1 MIMTPQ
7 KFLDGQILI
16 AMPGMGDPRFDKSL
30 IFLCAHSEN
39 GAMGIMVNKTAPM
52 MFFSDLVDQLKIVP
66 NGEMRELSASVLNLP
81 VLFGGPVEQ
90 FRGFVLHST
99 DYFTQNTSLP
109 INNGVALTATVEILE
124 AIARG
129 AGPSKVTLALGYSGW
144 VAGQLEN
151 EMQHNGWLFCEADD
165 DLLFGKDNDG
175 KYNRALRKIGVDP
188 LMLSS
193 DSGHA

>member
-1 MIMTPQ
+1 MTVT

-30 IFLCAHSEN
+30 IFLCAHSDN

-66 NGEMRELSASVLNLP
+66 NGEIRELSASVLNLP

-109 INNGVALTATVEILE
+109 INNGVALTATVEILQ

-129 AGPSKVTLALGYSGW
+129 DGPSKVTLALGYSGW

-165 DLLFGKDNDG
+165 DLLFGADNDG
-175 KYNRALRKIGVDP
+175 KYVRALKKIGVDP

-193 DSGHA
+193 ESGHA

>member
-1 MIMTPQ
+1 MTSP

-30 IFLCAHSEN
+30 IFLCAHSES

-52 MFFSDLVDQLKIVP
+52 MFFSDLLDQLKIVP
-66 NGEMRELSASVLNLP
+66 SGEIRELSASVLNLP

-99 DYFTQNTSLP
+99 DYFTQSTSLP
-109 INNGVALTATVEILE
+109 INNGVALTATVEILQ

-129 AGPSKVTLALGYSGW
+129 DGPSKVTLALGYSGW

-151 EMQHNGWLFCEADD
+151 EMQHNGWLFCDADD
-165 DLLFGKDNDG
+165 DLLFGADNDG
-175 KYNRALRKIGVDP
+175 KYVRALRKIGVDP

>member
-1 MIMTPQ
+1 MMSP

-30 IFLCAHSEN
+30 IFLCAHSES

-52 MFFSDLVDQLKIVP
+52 MFFSDLIDQLKIIP
-66 NGEMRELSASVLNLP
+66 SGEMRELSASVLNMP
-81 VLFGGPVEQ
+81 ILFGGPVEQ

-109 INNGVALTATVEILE
+109 INNGVALTATIEILQ

-129 AGPSKVTLALGYSGW
+129 DGPAKVTLALGYSGW

-151 EMQHNGWLFCEADD
+151 ELQHNGWLLCEADD
-165 DLLFGKDNDG
+165 DLLFGVDNNG
-175 KYNRALRKIGVDP
+175 KYGRALRKIGVDP

-193 DSGHA
+193 QSGHA

>member
-1 MIMTPQ
+1 MTVQ

-16 AMPGMGDPRFDKSL
+16 AMPGMGDTRFDRSL
-30 IFLCAHSEN
+30 IFMCAHSDS

-66 NGEMRELSASVLNLP
+66 RAEIRELSSSVLNLP
-81 VLFGGPVEQ
+81 ILFGGPVEQ

-109 INNGVALTATVEILE
+109 INNGVALTATIEILQ

-129 AGPSKVTLALGYSGW
+129 EGPSKVTLALGYSGW

-165 DLLFGKDNDG
+165 DLLFGADNDG
-175 KYNRALRKIGVDP
+175 KYLRALRKIGVDP

-193 DSGHA
+193 ESGHA

>member
-1 MIMTPQ
+1 MTSPNY
-7 KFLDGQILI
+7 LDGQILI
-16 AMPGMGDPRFDKSL
+16 AMPGMGDPRFDRSL
-30 IFLCAHSEN
+30 IFVCAHSEN

-52 MFFSDLVDQLKIVP
+52 MFFSDLVEQLKIVP
-66 NGEMRELSASVLNLP
+66 NDEIRTLSESVLNMP

-109 INNGVALTATVEILE
+109 IRNHVALTATVEILQ

-129 AGPSKVTLALGYSGW
+129 DGPSKTTLALGYSGW

-151 EMQHNGWLFCEADD
+151 EMQQNGWLYCEADD
-165 DLLFGKDNDG
+165 DLLFGADNDG
-175 KYNRALRKIGVDP
+175 KYLRALKKIGVDP

-193 DSGHA
+193 ESGHA

>member
-1 MIMTPQ
+1 MTSA

-16 AMPGMGDPRFDKSL
+16 AMPGMGDQRFDKSL
-30 IFLCAHSEN
+30 IFLCAHSES

-52 MFFSDLVDQLKIVP
+52 MFFSDLIDQLKIVP
-66 NGEMRELSASVLNLP
+66 NGEIRGLSTSVLNLP

-99 DYFTQNTSLP
+99 DYFTQSTSLP
-109 INNGVALTATVEILE
+109 INNGVALTATIEILQ

-129 AGPSKVTLALGYSGW
+129 EGPSKVTLALGYSGW

-165 DLLFGKDNDG
+165 DLLFGADNDG
-175 KYNRALRKIGVDP
+175 KYARALRKIGVDP

-193 DSGHA
+193 ESGHA

>member
-1 MIMTPQ
+1 MTSA

-16 AMPGMGDPRFDKSL
+16 AMPGMGDQRFDKSL
-30 IFLCAHSEN
+30 IFLCAHSES

-52 MFFSDLVDQLKIVP
+52 MFFSDLIDQLKIVP
-66 NGEMRELSASVLNLP
+66 NGEIRGLSASVLNLP

-99 DYFTQNTSLP
+99 DYFTQSTSLP
-109 INNGVALTATVEILE
+109 INNGVALTATIEILQ

-129 AGPSKVTLALGYSGW
+129 EGPSKVTLALGYSGW

-165 DLLFGKDNDG
+165 DLLFGADNDG
-175 KYNRALRKIGVDP
+175 KYARALRKIGVDP

-193 DSGHA
+193 ESGHA

>member
-1 MIMTPQ
+1 MTSP

-30 IFLCAHSEN
+30 IFMCAHSES

-66 NGEMRELSASVLNLP
+66 SGQVRELSASVLNLP

-109 INNGVALTATVEILE
+109 INDGVALTATVEILQ

-129 AGPSKVTLALGYSGW
+129 EGPSKVTLALGYSGW

-165 DLLFGKDNDG
+165 DLLFGADNDG
-175 KYNRALRKIGVDP
+175 KYLRALKKIGVDP
-188 LMLSS
+188 LMLSAE
-193 DSGHA
+193 SGHA

>member
-1 MIMTPQ
+1 MTVT

-30 IFLCAHSEN
+30 IFLCAHSDN

-66 NGEMRELSASVLNLP
+66 NGEIRELSASVLNLP

-109 INNGVALTATVEILE
+109 INNGVALTATVEILQ

-129 AGPSKVTLALGYSGW
+129 DGPAKVTLALGYSGW

-165 DLLFGKDNDG
+165 DLLFGADNDG
-175 KYNRALRKIGVDP
+175 KYIRALKKIGVDP

-193 DSGHA
+193 ESGHA

>member
-1 MIMTPQ
+1 MSAQ

-16 AMPGMGDPRFDKSL
+16 AMPGMGDTRFDRSL
-30 IFLCAHSEN
+30 VFMCAHSES

-66 NGEMRELSASVLNLP
+66 KAEIRELSSSVLNLP
-81 VLFGGPVEQ
+81 ILFGGPVEQ

-109 INNGVALTATVEILE
+109 INNGVALTATIEILQ

-129 AGPSKVTLALGYSGW
+129 EGPSKVTLALGYSGW

-165 DLLFGKDNDG
+165 DLLFGADNDG
-175 KYNRALRKIGVDP
+175 KYVRALKKIGVDP

-193 DSGHA
+193 ESGHA

>member
-1 MIMTPQ
+1 MTLPNY
-7 KFLDGQILI
+7 LDGQILI
-16 AMPGMGDPRFDKSL
+16 AMPGMGDPRFDRSL
-30 IFLCAHSEN
+30 IFMCAHSEN
-39 GAMGIMVNKTAPM
+39 GAMGIMINKTAPM
-52 MFFSDLVDQLKIVP
+52 MFFSDLVEQLKIVP
-66 NGEMRELSASVLNLP
+66 NGEIRTLSESVLNMP

-109 INNGVALTATVEILE
+109 IKNNVALTATVEILQ

-129 AGPSKVTLALGYSGW
+129 DGPSKATLALGYSGW

-151 EMQHNGWLFCEADD
+151 EMQQNGWLYCEADD
-165 DLLFGKDNDG
+165 DLLFGADNDG
-175 KYNRALRKIGVDP
+175 KYIRALKKIGVDP

-193 DSGHA
+193 ESGHA